1 MKNKKQPHQFFTSLY
16 LEKMIFGS
24 LAHDMV
30 DDNAL
35 SFGRKNRGKYFLCF
49 ACFSF
54 FCSVIF
60 LWWSLNFQ
68 KAWWSCCMWRIC
80 IAKNTAYTCIIRE
93 RIISYGSKSFLCW
106 NGKNSKR
113 SSDLPQFYKKFA
125 LTFCPI
131 TERIFFFFN
140 TDFLRRR
147 AYCKVCQI
155 TKKSPIFRGFS
166 LIGPTCTLLMYQKRS
181 YLNQRFVANNFF
193 NCRLHLLFQFLE
205 QYGILAISLSEEQG
219 TQF

>member
-35 SFGRKNRGKYFLCF
+35 FFGRKNRGKYFLCF

-131 TERIFFFFN
+131 TERIFFFFQ
-140 TDFLRRR
+140 
-147 AYCKVCQI
+147 Y
-155 TKKSPIFRGFS
+155 
-166 LIGPTCTLLMYQKRS
+166 
-181 YLNQRFVANNFF
+181 RFFA
-193 NCRLHLLFQFLE
+193 
-205 QYGILAISLSEEQG
+205 
-219 TQF
+219 